1 MRKEGRMKKSRTPI
15 LDTFRKIEV
24 YRPKTP
30 QIDRWIDREFK
41 VIYINTAAAPGAK
54 ITYLK

>member
-1 MRKEGRMKKSRTPI
+1 MGKSKTPI
-15 LDTFRKIEV
+15 LDTYRKIEIS
-24 YRPKTP
+24 RPNTP

-54 ITYLK
+54 ITWLK

>member
-1 MRKEGRMKKSRTPI
+1 MQKSRTPM
-15 LDTFRKIEV
+15 LDTFRRIEV

>member
-1 MRKEGRMKKSRTPI
+1 MGKSKTPI
-15 LDTFRKIEV
+15 LDTYKKIKV
-24 YRPKTP
+24 SRPNTP

-54 ITYLK
+54 ITHLK